1 MKAVDVSTEVVIRRP
16 VSQVAAYACDPENA
30 TAWYANIKLVEWR
43 TPKPLRVGSQVAFT
57 AHFMGRKLAYT
68 YEIVEWIP
76 NEKFVMRTADG
87 PFPMETT
94 YLWESVSEN
103 ETRMIL
109 KNRGTPSGFSKIFA
123 PFMEM
128 AMRRENQKDLA
139 RLKRLLEGDRAA

>member
-1 MKAVDVSTEVVIRRP
+1 MKGVDVSTEVIIRRP

-30 TAWYANIKLVEWR
+30 TAWYANIKLVERR
-43 TPKPLRVGSQVAFT
+43 TPRPLRVGSKVAFT

-76 NEKFVMRTADG
+76 NEKFLMRTADG

-103 ETRMIL
+103 ETRM
-109 KNRGTPSGFSKIFA
+109 
-123 PFMEM
+123 
-128 AMRRENQKDLA
+128 
-139 RLKRLLEGDRAA
+139 